1 MNSEFDN
8 PLTAVNNAH
17 TRAVILE
24 RLEREHQDRVAD
36 CVRHWAQLRAELSE
50 GERS

>member
-1 MNSEFDN
+1 MSSEFDN
-8 PLTAVNNAH
+8 PLITINNAH

-36 CVRHWAQLRAELSE
+36 CVRHWARLRAELGE
-50 GERS
+50 GELS